1 MSTRKPLALAIE
13 SAILG
18 GSLSLF
24 QDGNELDSRFG
35 NSAFTRAEDLLPE
48 IDLILKENGHHV
60 SEVGLIAVSAGP
72 GSFTGIRIGFSTAL
86 GLSTGLGAE
95 MASESAL
102 RAMANQYRGHSQIV
116 VAIPM
121 GRETVC
127 SQIFDTCDE
136 IVEKSGPMTQPD
148 EIFFSSVGSDPQS
161 VYLLHQEL
169 FSKIGEVR
177 PNALD
182 FGQNI
187 ASAIAKVCV
196 TRPRPQT
203 EPIFISKNTQ

>member
-1 MSTRKPLALAIE
+1 MNTEKPLTIAIE

-18 GSLSLF
+18 GSLSLY

-35 NSAFTRAEDLLPE
+35 DSAFTRAEELMPD
-48 IDLILKENGHHV
+48 IDLMLKENGHHV
-60 SEVGLIAVSAGP
+60 SEVGLVVVSAGP

-102 RAMANQYRGHSQIV
+102 RAMANQYRGHSNLV

-121 GRETVC
+121 GRGTVC

-136 IVEKSGPMTQPD
+136 IIEKSGPMTQPD
-148 EIFFSSVGSDPQS
+148 EIFLSLVSSDPQS
-161 VYLLHQEL
+161 NYLLHQEL
-169 FSKIGEVR
+169 FSKIGEAR
-177 PNALD
+177 PNVFD

-187 ASAIAKVCV
+187 ASAIAKVCMD
-196 TRPRPQT
+196 RPRPQT
-203 EPIFISKNTQ
+203 DPIFISKNTQ